1 MGFLWYSFRYHDGMS
16 QLFYLGILLI
26 HTPEDDFTVLLYK
39 ELRFKLNNF
48 FYVKNTV
55 LYSTLYWLY

>member
-1 MGFLWYSFRYHDGMS
+1 MS

-26 HTPEDDFTVLLYK
+26 HTPKDDFTVLLYK

-48 FYVKNTV
+48 FYVCRIQFYIVHYIGYTEK
-55 LYSTLYWLY
+55 YSSIDLDVSS